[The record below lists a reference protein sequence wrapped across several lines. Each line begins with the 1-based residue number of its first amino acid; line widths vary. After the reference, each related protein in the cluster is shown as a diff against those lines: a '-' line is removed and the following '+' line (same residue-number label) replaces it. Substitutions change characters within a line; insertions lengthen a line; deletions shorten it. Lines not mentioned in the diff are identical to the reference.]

1 MLKQQDQ
8 NSWQAPVDSLPDLL
22 WDVLVIGAGPAGS
35 MAAIHLASQGHRT
48 LLLDKYRFPR
58 DKTCGD
64 GLIPDAIRCLQR
76 AGIYEKVC
84 QAGRQTKMATVF
96 SPSRI
101 DLEVS
106 GEFLTIKRQILDEIL
121 AREAVSRGATFCQGK
136 VKSLSLDSQGMIT
149 ASFSDSPQQ
158 IRTRIAVIAMGAD
171 VSLLRQLDM
180 VSRPKA
186 SGIAIRSYLRSSFH
200 LDRMIVSFDRAII
213 PGYAWIFPLANNE
226 YNMGCCLLYRGT
238 STDQINLKEMFYKFT
253 AEFPLAQALL
263 SQGEMITPLQG
274 AMLRCG
280 LTGSQPLKGEKILAI
295 GESIGAT
302 FPCTGEG
309 IGKAME
315 TGELAALVIHKALAK
330 RKSEYLQ
337 EFPRLLEEKLKPR
350 YLGYQ
355 IAENWLAKAWLNDF
369 MVQRARKSRFLR
381 EAFTGIL
388 AETID
393 PRMVFSISGILK
405 SWWK

>member
-1 MLKQQDQ
+1 MFKPQDQ
-8 NSWQAPVDSLPDLL
+8 NSWQSTVDSLQDLL
-22 WDVLVIGAGPAGS
+22 WDVMIIGAGPAGS
-35 MAAIHLASQGHRT
+35 MAALHLAAQGHKT
-48 LLLDKYRFPR
+48 LLLDKHRFPR
-58 DKTCGD
+58 NKTCGD

-76 AGIYEKVC
+76 AGLYEKVC
-84 QAGRQTKMATVF
+84 QAGRQIKMVTVF
-96 SPSRI
+96 SPSRVE
-101 DLEVS
+101 LEVS
-106 GEFLTIKRQILDEIL
+106 GEFLTVKRQILDEIL
-121 AREAVSRGATFCQGK
+121 AREAVVRGATFCQGK
-136 VKSLSLDSQGMIT
+136 VKSLSLDSQGLVT
-149 ASFSDSPQQ
+149 ALFSDSPRQ

-186 SGIAIRSYLRSSFH
+186 SGIALRGYLRSSVN

-213 PGYAWIFPLANNE
+213 PGYAWIFPMAHHE
-226 YNMGCCLLYRGT
+226 YNIGCCILYRGT
-238 STDQINLKEMFYKFT
+238 PTDQPNLKEMFSKFT
-253 AEFPLAQALL
+253 AEFPLAQELL
-263 SQGEMITPLQG
+263 HQGELVTPLQG

-280 LTGSQPLKGEKILAI
+280 LTGSQPLKGENILAI

-315 TGELAALVIHKALAK
+315 TGELAASVIHKALTK
-330 RKSEYLQ
+330 RRNEYLQ

-350 YLGYQ
+350 YLGYH

-369 MVQRARKSRFLR
+369 MVRRARKSRLLR

-388 AETID
+388 AETVD
-393 PRMVFSISGILK
+393 PRVVFSISGVLK
-405 SWWK
+405 SWWQ